1 MSRARIAELSL
12 VGVSAVWGATFP
24 LVKDAVEAIPV
35 TTFLGYRF
43 TSAAILAAILFRK
56 QLRALSPAGWRAG
69 ALMGVFLTG
78 GYLFQ
83 TFGLER
89 TSSSNAGFI
98 TGMFVVLTP
107 LFGALFLG
115 QRAGAPAWIAA
126 AVAAV
131 GLYLLSGGG
140 DSLHVV
146 GDLLVLA
153 CAVSFSFH
161 ILATD
166 PAVKNHDV
174 SALLVVQLGFC
185 GFVSLAAA
193 GAQGDLVMPRGDQV
207 WVALAITAVLASVV
221 GFYIQAFAQQ
231 HASPARTA
239 LILASEPAFAG
250 LFAWLLK
257 NETLNAVG
265 WLGAAL
271 IMTAI
276 VTVELVPHLR
286 RTRPVPLPE
295 G

>member
-1 MSRARIAELSL
+1 MSRTRIAELSL
-12 VGVSAVWGATFP
+12 VGVAVVWGATFP

-35 TTFLGYRF
+35 TAFLGYRF
-43 TSAAILAAILFRK
+43 ASAALLAAILFRT
-56 QLRALSPAGWRAG
+56 QLRALTPAGWRAG
-69 ALMGVFLTG
+69 AFMGVFLTG
-78 GYLFQ
+78 GYLLQ

-89 TSSSNAGFI
+89 TSASNAGFI

-107 LFGALFLG
+107 LLGAIFLG

-126 AVAAV
+126 AIATL

-140 DSLHVV
+140 DSLHIA
-146 GDLLVLA
+146 GDLLVLG

-161 ILATD
+161 ILVSD
-166 PAVKNHDV
+166 PAVKTHDV

-185 GFVSLAAA
+185 GLASLMLA
-193 GAQGDLVMPRGDQV
+193 GAQRDLVMPRGTEV

-221 GFYIQAFAQQ
+221 GFYVQAYAQR

-257 NETLNAVG
+257 GETLDAVG

-271 IMTAI
+271 IMVAI

>member
-1 MSRARIAELSL
+1 MSRTRFAELSL
-12 VGVSAVWGATFP
+12 VGVCAVWGATFP
-24 LVKDAVEAIPV
+24 LVKDAVAAIPV

-43 TSAAILAAILFRK
+43 MAAAVVAAVAFRK
-56 QLRALSPAGWRAG
+56 QLRGLSPAGWKAG
-69 ALMGVFLTG
+69 ALMGLFLTG

-107 LFGALFLG
+107 LFGAIFVR
-115 QRAGAPAWIAA
+115 QRAGVSVWAA
-126 AVAAV
+126 AAIATL
-131 GLYLLSGGG
+131 GLYLLAGTGG
-140 DSLHVV
+140 SLHVL
-146 GDLLVLA
+146 GDLLVFG

-161 ILATD
+161 ILVTD
-166 PAVKNHDV
+166 PAVKQHDV

-185 GFVSLAAA
+185 GLVCLALA
-193 GAQGDLVMPRGDQV
+193 GSQGDLVVPRGQAV
-207 WVALAITAVLASVV
+207 WTALAITALLASVV
-221 GFYIQAFAQQ
+221 GFYVQAYAQT

-257 NETLNAVG
+257 GETPDAWG
-265 WLGAAL
+265 WLGAVL
-271 IMTAI
+271 IMIAI
-276 VTVELVPHLR
+276 VSVELVPHLR
-286 RTRPVPLPE
+286 LRPARPLPE

>member
-12 VGVSAVWGATFP
+12 IGVCAVWGATFP

-126 AVAAV
+126 AVATV

-146 GDLLVLA
+146 GDLLVLG

-166 PAVKNHDV
+166 PAVKIHDV

-185 GFVSLAAA
+185 GLVSLAAA
-193 GAQGDLVMPRGDQV
+193 GTQGDLVMPRGNEV
-207 WVALAITAVLASVV
+207 WIALAITAVLASVV

-231 HASPARTA
+231 HTSPARTA

>member
-1 MSRARIAELSL
+1 MSRTRIAELGL

-24 LVKDAVEAIPV
+24 LVKDAVESIPV
-35 TTFLGYRF
+35 TAFLGYRF
-43 TSAAILAAILFRK
+43 AAAAIIAAILFRT

-83 TFGLER
+83 TYGLER
-89 TSSSNAGFI
+89 TSASNAGFI

-107 LFGALFLG
+107 LLGAIFLG
-115 QRAGAPAWIAA
+115 QRAGTTAWMAA
-126 AVAAV
+126 AIATL

-140 DSLHVV
+140 GSLHVL

-161 ILATD
+161 ILVTD
-166 PAVKNHDV
+166 PAVKTHDLR
-174 SALLVVQLGFC
+174 ALLVVQLGFC
-185 GFVSLAAA
+185 GIVSLSAA
-193 GAQGDLVMPRGDQV
+193 GAQGDLVMPRGSDV

-221 GFYIQAFAQQ
+221 GFYVQAYAQQ

-257 NETLNAVG
+257 NETLDAVG

-271 IMTAI
+271 IMIAI
-276 VTVELVPHLR
+276 VAVELVPHLR
-286 RTRPVPLPE
+286 PPRPLPE